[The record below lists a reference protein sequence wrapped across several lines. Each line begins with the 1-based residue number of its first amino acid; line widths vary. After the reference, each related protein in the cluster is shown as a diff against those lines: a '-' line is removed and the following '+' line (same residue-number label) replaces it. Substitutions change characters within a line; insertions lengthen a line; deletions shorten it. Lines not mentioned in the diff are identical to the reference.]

1 MRSVWIAVAAV
12 AAAAALLLAACDGDD
27 SATPEPTPTPTAT
40 PTATPTGTATSTP
53 TPIITPTPPP
63 AEERAL
69 EAAREALD
77 RWLGPLAGPVIATRA
92 ERQTWPD
99 GCLGLG
105 HGDEACTEALVEGW
119 LVTITMGSADYR
131 IRTNEDATVLRWEP
145 ETQILVRY
153 AESVTNVAV
162 FTTDDG
168 NTIEPRLLP
177 GSQFDARDF
186 APGQAAGIALAP
198 APQGGA
204 PILVWADPV
213 ASDNPEAEAAGL
225 AALAALAG
233 WLDIAP
239 TDLVIRETEAVD
251 WPDGCLGIMR
261 PGLFCTQAIR
271 PGFRVTIE
279 LPSANAVYEVHTDR
293 AASTVVWYSDR
304 VRPGEFVSSDGDTV
318 VARNEFGVETGFRL
332 VPGSDIGAP
341 LASFADGDPIHL
353 TLAPDPDGEGAVV
366 VTLDPLED

>member
-1 MRSVWIAVAAV
+1 MRPIWMAAALVAAV
-12 AAAAALLLAACDGDD
+12 LLVACNGDD
-27 SATPEPTPTPTAT
+27 DATPEPTTTATPTPTAT
-40 PTATPTGTATSTP
+40 PTSTP
-53 TPIITPTPPP
+53 TPIITPTPEPL
-63 AEERAL
+63 EERAL

-77 RWLGPLAGPVIATRA
+77 RWLGPLAGPVTATRA

-105 HGDEACTEALVEGW
+105 HGGEACTEALVEGF
-119 LVTITMGSADYR
+119 LVTVTMGSVDYR
-131 IRTNEDATVLRWEP
+131 IRTDLESQVLRWEP

-177 GSQFDARDF
+177 GTEFDFREF
-186 APGQAAGIALAP
+186 APGQAAGIAIVS

-225 AALAALAG
+225 AALAALSG

-239 TDLVIRETEAVD
+239 DGLVIRDIEAVD

-271 PGFRVTIE
+271 PGFKVS
-279 LPSANAVYEVHTDR
+279 LDLANSDARYTVHTDR
-293 AASTVVWYSDR
+293 AAAAVVWYSDR
-304 VRPGEFVSSDGDTV
+304 VRPGEFVSSDGDTI

-341 LASFADGDPIHL
+341 LDGFADGDPIHL
-353 TLAPDPDGEGAVV
+353 TLAADPDGEGAVV
-366 VTLDPLED
+366 VTLDRVED

>member
-1 MRSVWIAVAAV
+1 MRSIWIAVAAV
-12 AAAAALLLAACDGDD
+12 ALAAALVLAACDGDD
-27 SATPEPTPTPTAT
+27 GATPEPTPTPTAT
-40 PTATPTGTATSTP
+40 PTATPTSTP

-63 AEERAL
+63 DEERAL

-77 RWLGPLAGPVIATRA
+77 RWLGPLAGPVISTRA

-177 GSQFDARDF
+177 GTQFDARDF

-213 ASDNPEAEAAGL
+213 ASDNPEADAAAS
-225 AALAALAG
+225 AALAALTE
-233 WLDIAP
+233 WLGLGNEHLP
-239 TDLVIRETEAVD
+239 SLVSRGAEAVD

-279 LPSANAVYEVHTDR
+279 HIPTNARYEVHTDR

-341 LASFADGDPIHL
+341 LDSFADGDPIHL
-353 TLAPDPDGEGAVV
+353 TLAADPDGEGAVV